1 MTRASRWLRGLALL
15 HLAVGLVLY
24 REPLLGWVQA
34 GVVNAVEPHW
44 DRMAAFWFL
53 LYGALLYGQ
62 GQLAAAFEA
71 RREPLPRAFVQGW
84 LLTGLLGTV
93 AMPLSGLPL
102 VALAAALSLRARP
115 APVTP

>member
-15 HLAVGLVLY
+15 HLAVGVVLY
-24 REPLLGWVQA
+24 REPLLAWLQA
-34 GVVNAVEPHW
+34 GVVGAIDPHW

-62 GQLAAAFEA
+62 GQLAAAFET

-84 LLTGLLGTV
+84 LLTGLLGSM

-115 APVTP
+115 LRGAP